1 MRDDSDFPH
10 TNCGRVLFFQQKV
23 DHSLN
28 SPKSYCCLLL
38 IFQVFLYVHSML
50 RTYSMKKSFTFVS
63 LLPFTKKKQIDLVMT
78 PVRLIMTVILTLFL
92 FRFVV
97 NVQDLHWDTIL
108 VLNMNRRRN
117 YTDFFAVGKN
127 DQLTP
132 PSPHV
137 YNVLK

>member
-1 MRDDSDFPH
+1 
-10 TNCGRVLFFQQKV
+10 
-23 DHSLN
+23 
-28 SPKSYCCLLL
+28 
-38 IFQVFLYVHSML
+38 
-50 RTYSMKKSFTFVS
+50 
-63 LLPFTKKKQIDLVMT
+63 MT

-132 PSPHV
+132 SPPPPSCLQCP
-137 YNVLK
+137 KITQA